1 MKEWLLSHQ
10 ETLIEVLFNKSTWLA
25 VLDILLVYALIYWG
39 LLLLRGTKSVRTL
52 FGLLLLTIVYTTVR
66 LMGLQTITWIFEQF
80 FSSFILV
87 ILILFQDE
95 IRRALSRLGISVF
108 NQNRL
113 SDEAKGG
120 LNNIVKAVSSL
131 STSKIGA
138 LIVLERDAD
147 VKDFIQEGTQIN
159 SEIVE
164 ELLYSI
170 FLPYSPLHDGA
181 VLVRDNKLVSAG
193 VFLPLAKNPN
203 IAKSLGT
210 RHRAAI
216 GLTEQTDALVIV
228 VSETDGKIS
237 LCSDGEINRG
247 LDVAS
252 LNNQL
257 LALLDPQGTP
267 LPVPKTSTGARS
279 RRSSNPG
286 RRKTS
291 SFPTF
296 TKNASGEHPAVP
308 PEDND

>member
-1 MKEWLLSHQ
+1 MKQWLLSHQ
-10 ETLIEVLFNKSTWLA
+10 ETLLEVLFDKSTWLA

-52 FGLLLLTIVYTTVR
+52 FGLLLLTIVYTSVR

-113 SDEAKGG
+113 TDEAKGG
-120 LNNIVKAVSSL
+120 LNNIVKAVNSL

-138 LIVLERDAD
+138 LIVIERDAD
-147 VKDFIQEGTQIN
+147 VKDFIQEGTMIN

-181 VLVRDNKLVSAG
+181 VIVRDNKLMSAG
-193 VFLPLAKNPN
+193 CFLPLTKNPS
-203 IAKSLGT
+203 ISKSLGT

-216 GLTEQTDALVIV
+216 GLTEHTDSLVIV

-247 LDVAS
+247 LDLAS

-257 LALLDPQGTP
+257 LALLDPQGAP
-267 LPVPKTSTGARS
+267 LPVPKTTTGQRK
-279 RRSSNPG
+279 RRASNPG

-291 SFPTF
+291 SFPRFNETV
-296 TKNASGEHPAVP
+296 SGEHQTVTS
-308 PEDND
+308 EEND